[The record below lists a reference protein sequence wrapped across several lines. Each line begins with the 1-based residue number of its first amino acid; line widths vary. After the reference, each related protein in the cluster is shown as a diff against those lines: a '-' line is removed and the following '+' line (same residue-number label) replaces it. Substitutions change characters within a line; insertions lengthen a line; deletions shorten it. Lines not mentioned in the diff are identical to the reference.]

1 MPEIKINDRELL
13 RLVDKGGLSQS
24 AAAKQLGVSRQAVSK
39 RLQEVRG
46 RSTRAVVAKQTQK
59 VLQQSFDA
67 VDQLNSIN
75 QKTLGLLDEAEQ
87 DGEFSLK
94 VIAELRQQIRLAMEI
109 QERVYSQQAAQ
120 EFMAVIVDVLRSV
133 SPDAYKEFRE
143 RINSER
149 TLRDAVRIA

>member
-143 RINSER
+143 RINGER
-149 TLRDAVRIA
+149 TFRDAVRIA